1 MAIQELGSLV
11 NANLTMIVTA
21 LTQNLCSTNQQIR
34 YQGDRL
40 FDVLESVVE
49 TESRGASNNLLQPI
63 VSQLNQNSNKAA
75 KPLLVDRLTS
85 KCI

>member
-21 LTQNLCSTNQQIR
+21 LTQNLCSTNQSIR

-49 TESRGASNNLLQPI
+49 TESRGASKNLLQPI
-63 VSQLNQNSNKAA
+63 VS
-75 KPLLVDRLTS
+75 
-85 KCI
+85 